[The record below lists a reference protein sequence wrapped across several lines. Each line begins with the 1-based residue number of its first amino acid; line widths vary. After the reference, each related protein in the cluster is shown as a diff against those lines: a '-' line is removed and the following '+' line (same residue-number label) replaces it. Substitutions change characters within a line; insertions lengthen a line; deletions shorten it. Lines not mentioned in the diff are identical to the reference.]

1 MAAPASG
8 VSLKPGFAGNAGTA
22 TAVFEK
28 KPQPAT
34 PVSEKKSVFKITPE
48 AFTITADSPG
58 LQLLVTEQQ
67 SDGTT
72 RDLTSR
78 AEWRVDHPEF
88 AVIEPGGYL
97 RPLAA
102 WESGVVGVRFGHQ
115 ADRAARRERSN
126 RAGTGPGTSPRTS
139 FRS

>member
-1 MAAPASG
+1 MPRRRPVLLAAALLTLLAFPGCGTKPAPMAAPASG
-8 VSLKPGFAGNAGTA
+8 VSSKPGLAGNAGTA

-28 KPQPAT
+28 KPQRAT
-34 PVSEKKSVFKITPE
+34 PVPEKKRVFKITPE

-78 AEWRVDHPEF
+78 AEWR
-88 AVIEPGGYL
+88 
-97 RPLAA
+97 
-102 WESGVVGVRFGHQ
+102 
-115 ADRAARRERSN
+115 
-126 RAGTGPGTSPRTS
+126 
-139 FRS
+139 